1 MWTLLCTPI
10 AAPISKVSEQRIL
23 TAKECRVVNIAPTEN
38 EKQYVIEIVEDVP
51 SIFIDSKQPDVDV

>member
-23 TAKECRVVNIAPTEN
+23 TAKECRVVNIVPTEN

-51 SIFIDSKQPDVDV
+51 SIFIEGK